1 MSGGGRV
8 CRYTVAMLNLMLAL
22 AAFGGPVQASAPQ
35 EVPVLNANLGDC
47 STDFVVRANDR
58 QPIYNAIIHVR
69 VRYGVFSLKRS
80 DLEIGTN
87 SDGKARIEGL
97 PNKAK
102 PLAYDVR
109 KDNRRAA
116 VEQNVSDNCR
126 AMFDVT
132 LE

>member
-1 MSGGGRV
+1 
-8 CRYTVAMLNLMLAL
+8 MLNLLLAL
-22 AAFGGPVQASAPQ
+22 VVFGGSEQASAPQ

-47 STDFVVRANDR
+47 STDFVVRANDG

-69 VRYGVFSLKRS
+69 VRYGVLSLKRS

-87 SDGKARIEGL
+87 SDGRARIEGL

-109 KDNRRAA
+109 KDNRRAP